1 MFLWRPL
8 CVVQFFIL
16 LAIFIYLGLT
26 PSPENSVPMFNDKLM
41 HFTGYFIAS
50 GSISFAFP
58 LWKIWQRASFLIL
71 FSIGIEISQHFMPP
85 RTLDVFDIAA
95 NSSGVILGL
104 LCVALLTE
112 KTKWFNQL
120 RYWQT
125 IKSVSRATTN
135 DCN

>member
-8 CVVQFFIL
+8 CLVQFFTL
-16 LAIFIYLGLT
+16 LALFIYLGLT

-41 HFTGYFIAS
+41 HFAGYFIAG

-58 LWKIWQRASFLIL
+58 LWKLWQRASFLIL
-71 FSIGIEISQHFMPP
+71 FSIGIEIGQHFMPP
-85 RTLDVFDIAA
+85 RTFDFFDIGA

-104 LCVALLTE
+104 LLVALLTE
-112 KTKWFNQL
+112 KTTWFNQL

-125 IKSVSRATTN
+125 TKSA
-135 DCN
+135 

>member
-8 CVVQFFIL
+8 CLVQFFSL
-16 LAIFIYLGLT
+16 LAVFIYLGLT

-41 HFTGYFIAS
+41 HFSGYFIAA

-58 LWKIWQRASFLIL
+58 LWKLWQRASFLIL

-85 RTLDVFDIAA
+85 RTFDFFDIAA

-104 LCVALLTE
+104 LWVALLTE
-112 KTKWFNQL
+112 RAKWFNQL

-125 IKSVSRATTN
+125 TKSV
-135 DCN
+135 

>member
-8 CVVQFFIL
+8 CLAQFFSL
-16 LAIFIYLGLT
+16 LAVFIYLGLT
-26 PSPENSVPMFNDKLM
+26 PSPENSVPMFNDKVM
-41 HFTGYFIAS
+41 HLTGYFIAG

-58 LWKIWQRASFLIL
+58 LWKLWQRASFLIL
-71 FSIGIEISQHFMPP
+71 FSICIETGQHFMPP
-85 RTLDVFDIAA
+85 RTFDFFDIVA

-125 IKSVSRATTN
+125 TKNRS
-135 DCN
+135 

>member
-8 CVVQFFIL
+8 CLVQFLML

-41 HFTGYFIAS
+41 HFTGYFIAG

-58 LWKIWQRASFLIL
+58 LWKIWQRAGFLIL
-71 FSIGIEISQHFMPP
+71 FSVGIEIGQHFMPP
-85 RTLDVFDIAA
+85 RTFDYFDIGA

-104 LCVALLTE
+104 LWVGFLAKNLHWFQQLLH
-112 KTKWFNQL
+112 
-120 RYWQT
+120 WQ
-125 IKSVSRATTN
+125 IVFAQSKQS
-135 DCN
+135 D

>member
-8 CVVQFFIL
+8 CLVQFFIL
-16 LAIFIYLGLT
+16 LAGFIYLGLT

-41 HFTGYFIAS
+41 HFTGYFIAG

-71 FSIGIEISQHFMPP
+71 FSIGIEIAQHFMPP
-85 RTLDVFDIAA
+85 RTFDIADIGA

-104 LCVALLTE
+104 LVVAILSDKAT
-112 KTKWFNQL
+112 WFSQL

-125 IKSVSRATTN
+125 HNSPNNQRE
-135 DCN
+135 